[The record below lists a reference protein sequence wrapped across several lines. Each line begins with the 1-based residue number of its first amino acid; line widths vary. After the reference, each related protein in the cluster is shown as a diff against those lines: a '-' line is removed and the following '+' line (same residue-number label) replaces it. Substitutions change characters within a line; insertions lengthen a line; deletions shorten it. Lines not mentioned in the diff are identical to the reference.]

1 MRTKRTHRA
10 VALFRSF
17 AHRVRANKL
26 SFFIYVLLGTGTL
39 TVAVLTLI
47 DGQYESTFTAVLS
60 LLLLLLPTFVEESFR
75 IKLPLALETVAVLF
89 VFCANI
95 LGEIFAF
102 YTYVPFWDDLLHCTS
117 GFIFAAFGF
126 SLAQLLNRNAG
137 FDFHISPI
145 FVSTVALCFAVTV
158 GVVWELFEFC
168 ADALLHTDMQR
179 DTVLDGIHSAYLNS
193 EGQTPV
199 GIDAVVQTSVVSS
212 TGEVLRIRGYL
223 DIGLVDTMKDLFI
236 DFVGA
241 LLFCVIGYF
250 YMGHS
255 ARARIARQFIPRV
268 RASDD
273 ELREK
278 E

>member
-1 MRTKRTHRA
+1 MSAKRTHRA
-10 VALFRSF
+10 VTLFRAFSR
-17 AHRVRANKL
+17 RVRANKL
-26 SFFIYVLLGTGTL
+26 SFFIYALLGTGTL

-75 IKLPLALETVAVLF
+75 IKLPFALETIAVLF

-126 SLAQLLNRNAG
+126 SLAQLLNRNDG

-168 ADALLHTDMQR
+168 ADAILHTDMQR
-179 DTVLDGIHSAYLNS
+179 DTVLGGIYSAYLNP
-193 EGQTPV
+193 EGQAPV
-199 GIDAVVQTSVVSS
+199 GFDAISETAVYSA
-212 TGEVLRIRGYL
+212 TGEVLRVRGYL
-223 DIGLVDTMKDLFI
+223 DVGLVDTMKDLLI

-241 LLFCVIGYF
+241 FLFCVIGYF
-250 YMGHS
+250 YTGHS
-255 ARARIARQFIPRV
+255 ARAKIARQFIPRV
-268 RASDD
+268 RESDD